1 MRYILSFGVDM
12 KRDNVGSPLFLR
24 QFARHFFN
32 KYILRYSF
40 DMERDNVVSLSAHCC
55 SYADVTR

>member
-1 MRYILSFGVDM
+1 M
-12 KRDNVGSPLFLR
+12 KRDNVGSSLFLR